1 MSKKG
6 TSFMKVSKK
15 VLTFAVVGVLAATSS
30 FAQATPPPTG
40 QPPATAQQPP
50 AKPPAT
56 QQPPATPPAAAQPP
70 KPVEPPKPFPEGA
83 KIAYINVQA
92 IASNSIEGKAA
103 TAKIQEWNKK
113 KTAELQAKNKQAQDI
128 QAKLQQGGGVLSDA
142 ARAQSEKDLQKL
154 QRELQGMQEDAQQE
168 QQDMTEKLQAEF
180 QTKLNPIIDQVAQ
193 EKNLHVVFD
202 AINGG
207 MVWANTG
214 LDITAEVIK
223 RFDALASKPAAPKK

>member
-15 VLTFAVVGVLAATSS
+15 VLTFAVVGVLAAASA
-30 FAQATPPPTG
+30 FAQATPPPT
-40 QPPATAQQPP
+40 QPPTTGQ
-50 AKPPAT
+50 PPAT
-56 QQPPATPPAAAQPP
+56 QQPPATPPAATQPPAQPAAAA
-70 KPVEPPKPFPEGA
+70 VPPKPFPEGA
-83 KIAYINVQA
+83 KIGYINVQA
-92 IASNSIEGKAA
+92 IASTSIEGKAA
-103 TAKIQEWNKK
+103 SAKIQEWNKK
-113 KTAELQAKNKQAQDI
+113 KTAELQAKNKQAQDL

-142 ARAQSEKDLQKL
+142 ARSQNEKELQKL

-180 QTKLNPIIDQVAQ
+180 QTKLNPIIDQVAT

-202 AINGG
+202 AVNGG
-207 MVWANTG
+207 MVWAHTG

-223 RFDALASKPAAPKK
+223 RFDAAAAKPAAPKK